1 MNKYAEHLFELS
13 DEKCRDFNAK
23 LIPNISKET
32 IIGVRIPLI
41 RSYAKELVRNGDIC
55 DFLSD
60 LPHTYYEE
68 NQLHVCIVSLLKD
81 YDEVIE
87 LTEIFLPFVDN
98 WAVCDGFNPKCFAKN
113 KAGLYEKIKVWLKS
127 EHIYTRRFAIDMLM
141 GHYLDD
147 DFEESHLSLVA
158 SAAGD
163 EYYLNMAVAWYFA
176 TALSKQYD
184 KTVGII
190 ENRVLEKWTHNK
202 SIQKAVESRCIDDE
216 TKLYL
221 KSLKIK

>member
-1 MNKYAEHLFELS
+1 MNKYAEHLFSLS
-13 DEKCRDFNAK
+13 DEDYRNFNAK
-23 LIPNISKET
+23 LIPNIKKET

-41 RSYAKELVRNGDIC
+41 RGYSKELVKNGDIYN
-55 DFLSD
+55 FLSD

-87 LTEIFLPFVDN
+87 LTERFLPFIDN
-98 WAVCDGFNPKCFAKN
+98 WAVCDTFNPKCFAKY
-113 KAGLYEKIKVWLKS
+113 KDRLYEKIKVWIKS
-127 EHIYTRRFAIDMLM
+127 EHIYTRRFAIDILM
-141 GHYLDD
+141 GHYLDENFD
-147 DFEESHLSLVA
+147 EAHLPLVA

-176 TALSKQYD
+176 TALTKQYD
-184 KTVGII
+184 KTISII
-190 ENRVLEKWTHNK
+190 ENKVLDKWTHNK
-202 SIQKAVESRCIDDE
+202 SIQKAIESRCIDNE

-221 KSLKIK
+221 KSLKVK